1 MLKFS
6 FGTTVAGAVLVVTSN
21 TNADGYGYINDGNWH
36 QVSIPISAFTAAGA
50 KFDLNKVTNT
60 FVIADIYDQT
70 GNTASRGSTTK
81 VFIDAVY
88 WSK

>member
-1 MLKFS
+1 MTGVQTCALRS
-6 FGTTVAGAVLVVTSN
+6 ASN

-36 QVSIPISAFTAAGA
+36 QVSIPISVFTAAGA

-60 FVIADIYDQT
+60 FVIADIYDKT
-70 GNTASRGSTTK
+70 GNIAIKGNTTK
-81 VFIDAVY
+81 VFIDAVF